1 MSYARGGSSPSIRT
15 PVCLE
20 CKRSVFM
27 QQFYCVRE
35 VLKERLKR
43 GYEFAVKNEYVEE
56 RVTEK
61 LQGIA
66 ATARMDG
73 FRKGKVS
80 PEFVRRMYGDSIAG
94 EVVAQVIDDI
104 SSQFLKEGDFGGIV
118 TSDVEIKAYPKV
130 CSNSENDGDLV
141 YELRFEIMPEVPAID
156 VDSIT
161 LKEVEVN
168 ISQEDVDEFLEDL
181 KANYPS
187 FVDVDDGSRGASDGD
202 RVTISYRSTFKG
214 KALRGGSAQGF
225 TFVLGK
231 GQLLEQFEKQIVG
244 MKKGESKE
252 FNLEFPV
259 DYMAKHFAGKE
270 VDMYV
275 TVEKISVRDKI
286 SDRETLASKCG
297 FGNVEDMVKFATDG
311 LNRRFADMGSVVAQ
325 KELLEYLDASYSV
338 DVPEYIVAQELGRMR
353 RELRE
358 GDLNDTE
365 ALTGEAERRVKLG
378 MLLMKVANDAGVA
391 VEASDILSFIRV
403 NYSAYGRSMED
414 VLKLFKNR
422 EDFREYVKGKVLED
436 KVVRYIISRA
446 KKDKQSMSAGELK
459 SLFEGM

>member
-1 MSYARGGSSPSIRT
+1 
-15 PVCLE
+15 
-20 CKRSVFM
+20 M
-27 QQFYCVRE
+27 QQFYCVKE
-35 VLKERLKR
+35 VLNERLKR
-43 GYEFAVKNEYVEE
+43 GYEFAVKNEYIEE
-56 RVTEK
+56 KVTEK

-80 PEFVRRMYGDSIAG
+80 PEFVRRMYGDSIAS
-94 EVVAQVIDDI
+94 EVVAQVVDDI
-104 SSQFLKEGDFGGIV
+104 SSKFLKEGDFAGIV
-118 TSDVEIKAYPKV
+118 TSDVDIKSYPKV
-130 CSNSENDGDLV
+130 CSGSENGGDLV
-141 YELRFEIMPEVPAID
+141 YELKFEVMPEVPAID
-156 VDSIT
+156 VDGIT
-161 LKEVEVN
+161 LKEIEVN

-187 FVDVDDGSRGASDGD
+187 FVDVDESRGAVDGD
-202 RVTISYRSTFKG
+202 RVTISYRSAFKG

-231 GQLLEQFEKQIVG
+231 GQLLEKFEEQIVG

-252 FNLEFPV
+252 FKLEFPV

-270 VDMYV
+270 VDMHV
-275 TVEKISVRDKI
+275 TVEKLSMKDEI

-297 FGNVEDMVKFATDG
+297 FGSVEDMVKFATDG

-325 KELLEYLDASYSV
+325 RELLEHLDASCSV

-358 GDLNDTE
+358 GDPSDEET
-365 ALTGEAERRVKLG
+365 LTKEAERRVKLG
-378 MLLMKVANDAGVA
+378 MLLMKVATDAGVA
-391 VEASDILSFIRV
+391 VEVNDILSFIRV

-422 EDFREYVKGKVLED
+422 EDFREHVKGKVLED

-459 SLFEGM
+459 SLFESV

>member
-1 MSYARGGSSPSIRT
+1 
-15 PVCLE
+15 
-20 CKRSVFM
+20 M
-27 QQFYCVRE
+27 QQFYCVKE
-35 VLKERLKR
+35 VLNERLKR
-43 GYEFAVKNEYVEE
+43 GYEFAVKNEYIEE
-56 RVTEK
+56 KVTEK

-80 PEFVRRMYGDSIAG
+80 PEFVRRMYGDSIAS
-94 EVVAQVIDDI
+94 EVVAQVVDDI
-104 SSQFLKEGDFGGIV
+104 SSKFLKEGNFAGIV
-118 TSDVEIKAYPKV
+118 TSDVDIKSYPKV
-130 CSNSENDGDLV
+130 CSGSENGGDLV
-141 YELRFEIMPEVPAID
+141 YELKFEVMPEVPVVDID
-156 VDSIT
+156 GIT
-161 LKEVEVN
+161 LKEIEVN

-187 FVDVDDGSRGASDGD
+187 FVDVDESRGAADGD
-202 RVTISYRSTFKG
+202 RVTISYRSAFKG

-231 GQLLEQFEKQIVG
+231 GQLLEKFEEQIVG

-252 FNLEFPV
+252 FKLEFPV

-270 VDMYV
+270 VDMHV
-275 TVEKISVRDKI
+275 TVEKLSMKDEI
-286 SDRETLASKCG
+286 SDKETLASKCG
-297 FGNVEDMVKFATDG
+297 FGSVEDMVKFATDG

-325 KELLEYLDASYSV
+325 RELLEHLDASYSV

-358 GDLNDTE
+358 GDPSDEET
-365 ALTGEAERRVKLG
+365 LTKEAERRVKLG
-378 MLLMKVANDAGVA
+378 MLLMKVATDAGVA
-391 VEASDILSFIRV
+391 VEVNDILSFIRV

-422 EDFREYVKGKVLED
+422 EDFREHVKGKVLED

-459 SLFEGM
+459 SLFESV

>member
-1 MSYARGGSSPSIRT
+1 
-15 PVCLE
+15 
-20 CKRSVFM
+20 M
-27 QQFYCVRE
+27 QQFYCVKE
-35 VLKERLKR
+35 VLNERLKR
-43 GYEFAVKNEYVEE
+43 GYEFAVKNEYIEE
-56 RVTEK
+56 KVTEK

-80 PEFVRRMYGDSIAG
+80 PEFVRRMYGDSIAS
-94 EVVAQVIDDI
+94 EVVAQVVDDI
-104 SSQFLKEGDFGGIV
+104 SSKFLKEGNFAGIV
-118 TSDVEIKAYPKV
+118 TSDVDIKSYPKV
-130 CSNSENDGDLV
+130 CSGSENGGDLV
-141 YELRFEIMPEVPAID
+141 YELKFEIMPEVPAID
-156 VDSIT
+156 VDGIT
-161 LKEVEVN
+161 LKEIEVN

-187 FVDVDDGSRGASDGD
+187 FVDVDESRGAADGD
-202 RVTISYRSTFKG
+202 RVTISYRSAFKG

-231 GQLLEQFEKQIVG
+231 GQLLEKFEEQIVG

-252 FNLEFPV
+252 FKLEFPV

-270 VDMYV
+270 VDMHV
-275 TVEKISVRDKI
+275 TVEKLSMKDEI

-297 FGNVEDMVKFATDG
+297 FGSVEDMVKFATDG

-325 KELLEYLDASYSV
+325 RELLEHLDASYSV

-358 GDLNDTE
+358 GDPSDEET
-365 ALTGEAERRVKLG
+365 LTKEAERRVKLG

-391 VEASDILSFIRV
+391 VEINDILSFIRV
-403 NYSAYGRSMED
+403 NYSAYGRSIED

-422 EDFREYVKGKVLED
+422 EDFREHVKGKVLED

-459 SLFEGM
+459 SLFESV